1 MAGHSKWANIK
12 HKKSAEDAKRGKIFT
27 KLVKEIIV
35 AARMGGGDPNANPRL
50 RAAIQNA
57 KANNLPKDKVERS
70 IKKGTGELEGV
81 NYEEV
86 AYEGYGPGGAAVL
99 VESLTD
105 NKNRTVS
112 EVRHVFSKHG
122 GKLGE
127 NGCVDW
133 MFDKKGWIPVKKS
146 DADEETLMTAA
157 LEAGAEDIREED
169 TENFEIITP
178 PDAFEDVKAA
188 LDEAGIAYEN
198 EEVTMLPQTYI
209 NLSGKEAEQMYK
221 LMDALDDTDD
231 VQRVYTNADI
241 PEEVIAEMA

>member
-12 HKKSAEDAKRGKIFT
+12 HRKSAEDARRGKIFT

-35 AARMGGGDPNANPRL
+35 AARIGGGDPNANPRL

-57 KANNLPKDKVERS
+57 KSNNLPKDKVERS

-81 NYEEV
+81 NYEETF
-86 AYEGYGPGGAAVL
+86 YEGYGPGGAAVL

-112 EVRHVFSKHG
+112 DVRHIFSKHG

-127 NGCVDW
+127 NGSVNW
-133 MFDKKGWIPVKKS
+133 MFDKKGWLAIRKS

-157 LEAGAEDIREED
+157 LEAGAEDIKED
-169 TENFEIITP
+169 DPENYEVITP
-178 PDAFEDVKAA
+178 PDALEEVKAA
-188 LDEAGIAYEN
+188 LDVAGIPYEN
-198 EEVTMLPQTYI
+198 DEVTMLPQTYI
-209 NLSGKEAEQMYK
+209 SLAGKEAEQMFR
-221 LMDALDDTDD
+221 LMDALDDNDD
-231 VQRVYTNADI
+231 VQKVYTNADI
-241 PEEVIAEMA
+241 PEEVMAEMQ

>member
-12 HKKSAEDAKRGKIFT
+12 HRKGAEDAKRGKIFT

-57 KANNLPKDKVERS
+57 KSNNLPKDKVERS

-81 NYEEV
+81 NYEETN
-86 AYEGYGPGGAAVL
+86 YEGYGPGGAAVL

-112 EVRHVFSKHG
+112 DVRHIFSKHG

-133 MFDKKGWIPVKKS
+133 MFDKKGWIAVKKS
-146 DADEETLMTAA
+146 DVDEEALMSVA
-157 LEAGAEDIREED
+157 LDAGAEDIREED
-169 TENFEIITP
+169 PENFEIITP
-178 PDAFEDVKAA
+178 PEAFEEVKAA
-188 LDEAGIAYEN
+188 LDAEGIPFAN
-198 EEVTMLPQTYI
+198 DEVSMLPQTYI
-209 NLSGKEAEQMYK
+209 NLSGKEAEQMYR
-221 LMDALDDTDD
+221 LMDALDDNDD
-231 VQRVYTNADI
+231 VQKVHTNADI
-241 PEEVIAEMA
+241 PEDVIEQMQ

>member
-12 HKKSAEDAKRGKIFT
+12 HRKGAEDAKRGKIFT

-57 KANNLPKDKVERS
+57 KSNNLPKDKVERS

-81 NYEEV
+81 NYEETN
-86 AYEGYGPGGAAVL
+86 YEGYGPGGAAVL
-99 VESLTD
+99 VESMTD

-112 EVRHVFSKHG
+112 DIRHIFSKHG

-133 MFDKKGWIPVKKS
+133 MFDKKGWIAVKKS
-146 DADEETLMTAA
+146 KVDEETLMTVA
-157 LEAGAEDIREED
+157 LDAGAEDIREED
-169 TENFEIITP
+169 QENYEIITP
-178 PDAFEDVKAA
+178 PEAIEDVKAA
-188 LDEAGIAYEN
+188 LNEAEIPYEN
-198 EEVTMLPQTYI
+198 DEVTMLPQSYI
-209 NLSGKEAEQMYK
+209 NLAGKEAEQMYR
-221 LMDALDDTDD
+221 LMDALDDNDD
-231 VQRVYTNADI
+231 VQKVYTNADI
-241 PEEVIAEMA
+241 PEDVIAEMQ